1 MVARNGTQEIAGS
14 WVVSATP
21 GGPIGGS
28 AAVALSDVAAV
39 VVQNEAGHEFV
50 RATV

>member
-1 MVARNGTQEIAGS
+1 MTATQLPRGARLL
-14 WVVSATP
+14 
-21 GGPIGGS
+21 
-28 AAVALSDVAAV
+28 ALDVAAV